1 MERNPQFKDFR
12 NFLYACWKHLNLP
25 DPTPAQYDIALY
37 LQHGPRRAIIEAF
50 RGVGKSWI
58 TSVFVLWL
66 LYWNPALNI
75 LVVSASKSRA
85 DDFSTFTLRLIN
97 EVPFLQHLKP
107 RGDQRNSKIAFDVGP
122 APASHSPSVK
132 SVGVTGMM
140 SGSRADYIIADDV
153 EVPNNSMTQ
162 MMRTKLAEAVKEFD
176 AILKPDGRVLYLG
189 TPQCEMSL
197 YNVLRTRGYAMRI
210 WPARY
215 PSMKRVERD
224 HGLIAPRLL
233 QDLED
238 DPGLAGEPADA
249 VRFPEDDL
257 LEREASYGRSGF
269 ALQFMLDTALAD
281 ADRYPLKL
289 SDLIVMALD
298 KTFGPQKVVW
308 GGGVTQNRAVQ
319 HLPCVGLDGDRWH
332 APMWCS
338 GQGDDAQ
345 DEPRKYTG
353 VIMAIDPSGR
363 GKDEATYS
371 VMAMLHGNLFLLDM
385 GGYLSGYDDK
395 TLIAFCETAQK
406 YAVTRLVIES
416 NFGDGMF
423 EQLLKPHLKRIYP
436 CTIEEVRHNTNKEKR
451 IIDTLEPV
459 FNQHRFIVDEKLINK
474 DFNIYPDRPAE
485 ERQAYQLFYQLTRM
499 TNTRGALMHDDR
511 LDVVSIAVAHWLRS
525 MSVDPD
531 VAVKS
536 AEEAW
541 LDQQVQDFID
551 HANGITGEGSCSWV

>member
-1 MERNPQFKDFR
+1 LERNPQFKDFR
-12 NFLYACWKHLNLP
+12 NFLFACWKHLNLP

-37 LQHGPRRAIIEAF
+37 LQHGPRRAVIEAF

-66 LYWNPALNI
+66 LYWSPALNI

-176 AILKPDGRVLYLG
+176 AILKPDGRIYYLG

-197 YNVLRTRGYAMRI
+197 YNVLKTRGYTMRI

-215 PSMKRVERD
+215 PSLERVERD
-224 HGLIAPRLL
+224 GYLIAPRLVKE
-233 QDLED
+233 LED
-238 DPGLAGEPADA
+238 APSIAGTPTDP
-249 VRFPEDDL
+249 VRFDETDL
-257 LEREASYGRSGF
+257 QEREASYGRSGF

-281 ADRYPLKL
+281 AERYPLKL
-289 SDLIVMALD
+289 SDLIVMTLD
-298 KTFGPQKVVW
+298 KNLGPQKVVW
-308 GGGVTQNRAVQ
+308 GGSPDQNRTVQ

-332 APMWCS
+332 GPLWYS
-338 GQGDDAQ
+338 GRGTDAQ
-345 DEPRKYTG
+345 DEPKKYTG
-353 VIMAIDPSGR
+353 VVMIIDPSGR
-363 GKDEATYS
+363 GKDETTYC

-395 TLIAFCETAQK
+395 TLEALCTTAK
-406 YAVTRLVIES
+406 TYGASRIIIES

-423 EQLLKPHLKRIYP
+423 QQLLKPHLKRIYP
-436 CTIEEVRHNTNKEKR
+436 CTTEEIRHNTSKEKR

-459 FNQHRFIVDEKLINK
+459 MNQHRLIINESLVSA
-474 DFNIYPDRPAE
+474 DFNAYQELPAE
-485 ERQAYQLFYQLTRM
+485 ERQTYQLFHQMTRM
-499 TNTRGALMHDDR
+499 TNLRGALMHDDR
-511 LDVVSIAVAHWLRS
+511 LDALAMGVTYWLKAMSMDTEKAVEDS
-525 MSVDPD
+525 N
-531 VAVKS
+531 
-536 AEEAW
+536 EAW
-541 LDQQVQDFID
+541 LDRQVEEFID
-551 HANGITGEGSCSWV
+551 HANGTTGGGSLSWV